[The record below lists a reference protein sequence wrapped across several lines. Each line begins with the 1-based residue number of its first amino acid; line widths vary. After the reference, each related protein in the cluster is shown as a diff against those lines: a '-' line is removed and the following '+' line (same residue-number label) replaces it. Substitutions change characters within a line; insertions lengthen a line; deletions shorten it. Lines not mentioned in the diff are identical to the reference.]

1 MVIQYDEKIFSDTY
15 TKLDPILNK
24 ENTEIGDLFSSIY
37 NTSFQNSLKIIE
49 ESIQKESFLGNYK
62 NKKQKRNYNSNGN
75 NYNKKKHYN
84 VPKTRTTTFL
94 NKDTGKD
101 DKLKKEINGTLN
113 KLTIE
118 NSSAIFLSILK
129 LFEENIDIFDYETF
143 VDNLFDKAVMQ
154 PTYCPL
160 YVKLF
165 IIMDKKHNTMDSENE
180 GKFTSLLIEKCELF
194 KSMIEEFGEKKDD
207 VLNPEDYDDFCLK
220 NKQKVFKK
228 GFAQF
233 MGELYKNNFVN
244 DEFLNDYLMALVNNI
259 IYNLDNDNTNIENSS
274 ICLIQLVDTT
284 MNKRQFFKTAVY
296 PKINEII
303 KYTIIPKKIKF
314 KFLDLLDDE

>member
-1 MVIQYDEKIFSDTY
+1 MVIQYDEKIFLDTY
-15 TKLDPILNK
+15 TKFDPILNK
-24 ENTEIGDLFSSIY
+24 ENTEIQNLFSSIY
-37 NTSFQNSLKIIE
+37 NTNFQNSLKIIE
-49 ESIQKESFLGNYK
+49 ESTQKESFLGNYK
-62 NKKQKRNYNSNGN
+62 NKKHKKNYNGNYNNKN
-75 NYNKKKHYN
+75 NYNA
-84 VPKTRTTTFL
+84 PKTRKTTFL

-165 IIMDKKHNTMDSENE
+165 IIMDKKHNTMDIENV
-180 GKFTSLLIEKCELF
+180 GKFTKLLIEKCELF
-194 KSMIEEFGEKKDD
+194 KSMIEEFGEKNDD

-244 DEFLNDYLMALVNNI
+244 EEFLNDYLMALVNNI
-259 IYNLDNDNTNIENSS
+259 IYNLDNENTNIENSS
-274 ICLIQLVDTT
+274 ICLIQLVETT
-284 MNKRQFFKTAVY
+284 MNKRQFLKTAIY

-303 KYTIIPKKIKF
+303 KYKIIPKKIKF
-314 KFLDLLDDE
+314 KFLDLLDN

>member
-1 MVIQYDEKIFSDTY
+1 MVIQYDEKIFTDTY

-24 ENTEIGDLFSSIY
+24 ENTEITDLFSSIY

-49 ESIQKESFLGNYK
+49 ESIQKDSFLGNYK
-62 NKKQKRNYNSNGN
+62 NKKNKRNYNGN

-84 VPKTRTTTFL
+84 VPKTRKTTFL

-101 DKLKKEINGTLN
+101 DKIKKEINGTLN

-118 NSSAIFLSILK
+118 NSSAVFLSILK
-129 LFEENIDIFDYETF
+129 IFEENIDIFDYETF

-180 GKFTSLLIEKCELF
+180 GKFSDLLVEKCELF
-194 KSMIEEFGEKKDD
+194 KSMIEEFGEKNDD

-233 MGELYKNNFVN
+233 IGELYKNNFVN
-244 DEFLNDYLMALVNNI
+244 EEFLNDYLMALVNNI

-284 MNKRQFFKTAVY
+284 MNKRQFLKTPVY

-303 KYTIIPKKIKF
+303 KYKIIPKKIKF
-314 KFLDLLDDE
+314 KFLDLLEDN